1 MQHHP
6 TVPHPIKPEQ
16 PAQQLL
22 FETEYGRTKPTPAP
36 PPPSNASATSRAAAL
51 SMVEYS
57 PTQRDRVLSAIIAAG
72 LKGAT
77 NEELANTLNM
87 RLSSVTAR
95 RNELVTLGHIEKHGE
110 RPGSSGRSQE
120 VFIATPQ
127 GKEAPC

>member
-1 MQHHP
+1 
-6 TVPHPIKPEQ
+6 VPHPIKPEQ

-72 LKGAT
+72 PKGAT
-77 NEELANTLNM
+77 NEELADALNM
-87 RLSSVTAR
+87 RVASVSAR
-95 RNELVTLGHIEKHGE
+95 RNELLKLGYIVLRGE
-110 RPGSSGRSQE
+110 RPGSSGRSQHIC
-120 VFIATPQ
+120 IATPQ
-127 GKEAPC
+127 GKEAQC

>member
-1 MQHHP
+1 VQHHP

-72 LKGAT
+72 CDSVPSL
-77 NEELANTLNM
+77 LAGM
-87 RLSSVTAR
+87 S
-95 RNELVTLGHIEKHGE
+95 
-110 RPGSSGRSQE
+110 
-120 VFIATPQ
+120 
-127 GKEAPC
+127 